1 MKKSYIIV
9 IGIILIATVI
19 GGGMYLKSNQQ
30 AEVAPPPTI
39 TGEVACLPLKNPN
52 DGVNDAMCKKGIK
65 NEAGLYLEVE
75 SMPQEDL
82 ELGKKVEVKGEL
94 KPADPN
100 SKYQIVGT
108 IK

>member
-1 MKKSYIIV
+1 MKKSYII
-9 IGIILIATVI
+9 IGIILIAAVI
-19 GGGMYLKSNQQ
+19 AGSMYLRSNEQTT
-30 AEVAPPPTI
+30 VAPPPTI

-75 SMPQEDL
+75 SMPQEEL
-82 ELGKKVEVKGEL
+82 EVGKKTEVKGEL
-94 KPADPN
+94 EPADPN